1 VALKAPLV
9 SILIPAY
16 NAERWLLASVESALA
31 QTWRSVELLIVD
43 DGSQD
48 GTLPLARRLAS
59 ENVKVLTQRNA
70 GAGAARNRALRDAQG
85 EYIQYLDADDILEPR
100 KIEAQIHRL
109 ADAPPQTV
117 ATGAWQRFFGTSPG
131 QSAPGPTPDWRDYA
145 VAHEWLIDEFTGAG
159 TFPPVAWLLPRRVA
173 QAAGPWNEALSLDD
187 DTEYHTRVV
196 ACSERIVFCRD
207 SKSFYRSGHG
217 SLSGRSDPS
226 ALKSA
231 YHARQ
236 LCAQHLLAIEDSPRT
251 RHACACLWQSFVF
264 KAYPASSDLIR
275 SAEAEIRAL
284 GGGSLRPEGGPVF
297 RALRDSM
304 GWRAAV
310 QIRRL
315 YSGVTSLT
323 RRGVS

>member
-1 VALKAPLV
+1 MALNEPLV

-48 GTLPLARRLAS
+48 GTLMLARRLAS
-59 ENVKVLTQRNA
+59 EQVKVLTQTNA
-70 GAGAARNRALRDAQG
+70 GAGAARNTALRHAQG
-85 EYIQYLDADDILEPR
+85 DYIQYLDADDILDR
-100 KIEAQIHRL
+100 GKIEAQIRRL
-109 ADAPPQTV
+109 EDAPPRTV
-117 ATGAWQRFFGTSPG
+117 ATGAWQRFYGPRPD
-131 QSAPGPTPDWRDYA
+131 QSATGPTPDWHDYA

-159 TFPPVAWLLPRRVA
+159 TFPAMAWLLPRRLA
-173 QAAGPWNEALSLDD
+173 HAAGPWNEALSLED

-196 ACSERIVFCRD
+196 GCSERIVFCRD
-207 SKSFYRSGHG
+207 SLSFYRSGHG
-217 SLSGRSDPS
+217 SLSGRLDPL

-236 LCAQHLLAIEDSPRT
+236 LCTRHLLAIEDSPRT

-264 KAYPASSDLIR
+264 KAYPVSNDLVQ
-275 SAEAEIRAL
+275 SAEAQVRAL
-284 GGGSLRPEGGPVF
+284 GGGSLRAEGGPLF

-310 QIRRL
+310 RIRRL
-315 YSGVTSLT
+315 YSRVRYLT
-323 RRGVS
+323 RREVS